1 MTRGNISAYQMPLT
15 SSHLAAFVTEINAGN
30 LNVMADINLPSSI
43 ESAKYLEDGT
53 NEVRVVNII
62 KFGLPTQMEVCF
74 YN

>member
-1 MTRGNISAYQMPLT
+1 MTRGSISAYQMPLT
-15 SSHLAAFVTEINAGN
+15 SSRLATFVTEINAGN
-30 LNVMADINLPSSI
+30 LDVMADINLPSSI

-53 NEVRVVNII
+53 QEVRTVNII

>member
-15 SSHLAAFVTEINAGN
+15 SSCLAAFVTEINAGN
-30 LNVMADINLPSSI
+30 LDVMADINLPSSI

>member
-15 SSHLAAFVTEINAGN
+15 SSRLDAFVTKINAGN
-30 LNVMADINLPSSI
+30 LDVMADINLPSSI

-53 NEVRVVNII
+53 QEVRTVNII

>member
-1 MTRGNISAYQMPLT
+1 MTRGSISAYQMPLT
-15 SSHLAAFVTEINAGN
+15 SSRLAAFVTEINAGN
-30 LNVMADINLPSSI
+30 LDIMANINLPSSI

-53 NEVRVVNII
+53 QEVRTVNII

>member
-1 MTRGNISAYQMPLT
+1 MTRGSISAYQMPLT
-15 SSHLAAFVTEINAGN
+15 SSRLATFVTEINAGN
-30 LNVMADINLPSSI
+30 LEAMADINLPSSI

-53 NEVRVVNII
+53 QEVRTVNII

>member
-15 SSHLAAFVTEINAGN
+15 SSRLATFVTEINAGN
-30 LNVMADINLPSSI
+30 LEAMANINLPSRTAK
-43 ESAKYLEDGT
+43 EKYLEDGT
-53 NEVRVVNII
+53 QEVRTVNII

>member
-15 SSHLAAFVTEINAGN
+15 SSRRAAFVTEINAGN
-30 LNVMADINLPSSI
+30 LDVMADINLPSSI

>member
-15 SSHLAAFVTEINAGN
+15 NSRLATFVTEINEGN
-30 LNVMADINLPSSI
+30 LDVMADINLPSSI

-53 NEVRVVNII
+53 QEVRTVNII

>member
-15 SSHLAAFVTEINAGN
+15 NSRLATFVTEINAGN
-30 LNVMADINLPSSI
+30 LDVMADINLTSSI
-43 ESAKYLEDGT
+43 ESAKYLEDRT

-62 KFGLPTQMEVCF
+62 RFGLPTQIEVCF

>member
-15 SSHLAAFVTEINAGN
+15 SSRLATFVTEINAGN
-30 LNVMADINLPSSI
+30 LDVMADINLPSSI

-53 NEVRVVNII
+53 QEVRTVNII